1 MAQNA
6 GYSFAQKEVRGETKM
21 KDFKDKLVYIT
32 GGSSGIGLATARL
45 MATMGASVIIFS
57 RRQQVL
63 DEAIKQIQSCGVS
76 AQQKFAG
83 RSLDVSKR
91 DRVEAVLSSVQAEF
105 GVPDVLINCA
115 GRAYPH
121 YFEDITYQQ
130 FDETMKTNLYGI
142 WNACSV
148 LVPRMKAKGGVIVN
162 VSSMVGFLGVFG
174 YCDYAASKFA
184 IVGFSE
190 SLKSE
195 LKKYNISVSVLCPP
209 DTDTPGFVT
218 ENLTKPAETRAIS
231 ASAKAMSSDAVAK
244 ELICGIRKNTFM
256 IIPGFDGKLT
266 YFLKRFMP
274 FIIDMVMDSAIRKTQ
289 KS

>member
-1 MAQNA
+1 
-6 GYSFAQKEVRGETKM
+6 M

-32 GGSSGIGLATARL
+32 GGSSGIGLATAKL

-63 DEAIKQIQSCGVS
+63 DEAIKQIQLSGVS
-76 AQQKFAG
+76 AKQKFAG

-91 DRVEAVLSSVQAEF
+91 DRVETVFSSALAEF

-121 YFEDITYQQ
+121 YFEDISFEQ

-184 IVGFSE
+184 ILGFSE
-190 SLKSE
+190 SLRSE

-209 DTDTPGFVT
+209 DTDTPGFAT

-266 YFLKRFMP
+266 HFLKRFMP

-289 KS
+289 KN

>member
-1 MAQNA
+1 
-6 GYSFAQKEVRGETKM
+6 M

-32 GGSSGIGLATARL
+32 GGSSGIGLAAAKL
-45 MATMGASVIIFS
+45 MASRGASVIIFS
-57 RRQQVL
+57 RRQQIL
-63 DEAIKQIQSCGVS
+63 DEAIKQIQACGVS
-76 AQQKFAG
+76 PKQKFAG

-91 DRVEAVLSSVQAEF
+91 DSVETLFSSVLAEF
-105 GVPDVLINCA
+105 GVPNVLINCA
-115 GRAYPH
+115 GRAYPR

-130 FDETMKTNLYGI
+130 FDETMKTNLYGM
-142 WNACSV
+142 WNTCSV
-148 LVPRMKAKGGVIVN
+148 LVPHMKAKGGVIVN

-209 DTDTPGFVT
+209 DTDTPGFAT

-266 YFLKRFMP
+266 YFLKRHVP
-274 FIIDMVMDSAIRKTQ
+274 FIIDIVMNSAIKKIQ
-289 KS
+289 KKLGG

>member
-1 MAQNA
+1 M
-6 GYSFAQKEVRGETKM
+6 
-21 KDFKDKLVYIT
+21 YIT

-45 MATMGASVIIFS
+45 MAAEGASVIIFS
-57 RRQQVL
+57 RRQMIL
-63 DEAIKQIQSCGVS
+63 DEALKQIQSCGLS
-76 AQQKFAG
+76 AKQKFAG

-91 DRVEAVLSSVQAEF
+91 DRVEAVLSAALAEF
-105 GVPDVLINCA
+105 GAPDVLINCA

-121 YFEDITYQQ
+121 YFEDVSFEQ

-148 LVPRMKAKGGVIVN
+148 LVPGMKAKGGVIVN
-162 VSSMVGFLGVFG
+162 VSSMVGLLGVFG

-190 SLKSE
+190 SLRSE
-195 LKKYNISVSVLCPP
+195 LKKHNIFVSVLCPP
-209 DTDTPGFVT
+209 DTDTLGFAT
-218 ENLTKPAETRAIS
+218 ENITKPAETSAIS
-231 ASAKAMSSDAVAK
+231 ASAKVMSSDAVAK
-244 ELICGIRKNTFM
+244 ELISGIRKKTFM

-274 FIIDMVMDSAIRKTQ
+274 FVIDIVMTSAINKTRKSQ
-289 KS
+289 KMS

>member
-1 MAQNA
+1 
-6 GYSFAQKEVRGETKM
+6 M

-32 GGSSGIGLATARL
+32 GGSSGIGLATAKL
-45 MATMGASVIIFS
+45 MVTNGAHVIIFS

-63 DEAIKQIQSCGVS
+63 DDALKQIQSCGVS
-76 AQQKFAG
+76 SGQKFAG
-83 RSLDVSKR
+83 RSMDVSKR
-91 DRVEAVLSSVQAEF
+91 DSVETVFSSALAEF
-105 GVPDVLINCA
+105 GAPDVLINCA
-115 GRAYPH
+115 GRAYPR

-130 FDETMKTNLYGI
+130 FDDTMKTNLYGI
-142 WNACSV
+142 WNTCSV
-148 LVPRMKAKGGVIVN
+148 LVPHMKAKGGVIVN

-209 DTDTPGFVT
+209 DTDTPGFAT
-218 ENLTKPAETRAIS
+218 ENLTKPAETRVIS
-231 ASAKAMSSDAVAK
+231 VNAKVMSSDAVAK
-244 ELICGIRKNTFM
+244 ELIAGISKNTFM

-266 YFLKRFMP
+266 YFLKRHMP
-274 FIIDMVMDSAIRKTQ
+274 FIIDMVMDSAIKKAQ

>member
-1 MAQNA
+1 
-6 GYSFAQKEVRGETKM
+6 M

-32 GGSSGIGLATARL
+32 GGSSGIGLATAKL
-45 MATMGASVIIFS
+45 MAAGGASVIIFS

-63 DEAIKQIQSCGVS
+63 DEALKQIQSRCAS
-76 AQQKFAG
+76 AKQKFAG
-83 RSLDVSKR
+83 RSMDVSKR
-91 DRVEAVLSSVQAEF
+91 DNVEAVLSAALAEF

-115 GRAYPH
+115 GRAYPR
-121 YFEDITYQQ
+121 YFEDITYRQ

-148 LVPRMKAKGGVIVN
+148 LVPHMKAKGGVIAN
-162 VSSMVGFLGVFG
+162 VASMLGFLGVFG
-174 YCDYAASKFA
+174 YCDYSASKFA

-209 DTDTPGFVT
+209 DTDTPGFAT

-231 ASAKAMSSDAVAK
+231 ASAKVMSSDAVAK
-244 ELICGIRKNTFM
+244 ELIDGIRKNTFM

-266 YFLKRFMP
+266 YFIKRHMP
-274 FIIDMVMDSAIRKTQ
+274 WIIDMVMDSAIKKTRK
-289 KS
+289 S

>member
-1 MAQNA
+1 
-6 GYSFAQKEVRGETKM
+6 M

-32 GGSSGIGLATARL
+32 GGSSGIGLATAKLLANR
-45 MATMGASVIIFS
+45 GASVIIFS

-63 DEAIKQIQSCGVS
+63 DEAIKQIQACGVS
-76 AQQKFAG
+76 PKQKFAA

-91 DRVEAVLSSVQAEF
+91 DSVETLFSSVLAEF

-115 GRAYPH
+115 GRAYPR

-130 FDETMKTNLYGI
+130 FDDTMKTNLYGI
-142 WNACSV
+142 WNTCSV
-148 LVPRMKAKGGVIVN
+148 LVPHMKAKGGVIVN

-209 DTDTPGFVT
+209 DTDTPGFAT

-244 ELICGIRKNTFM
+244 ELICGIEKNTFM

-266 YFLKRFMP
+266 YFLKRHVP
-274 FIIDMVMDSAIRKTQ
+274 FIIDIVMNSAIKKT
-289 KS
+289 KIVRSIK

>member
-1 MAQNA
+1 
-6 GYSFAQKEVRGETKM
+6 M

-32 GGSSGIGLATARL
+32 GGSSGIGLATAKL
-45 MATMGASVIIFS
+45 MATSGASVIIFS

-63 DEAIKQIQSCGVS
+63 DEASKHIQSCGVS
-76 AQQKFAG
+76 AKQKFAG

-91 DRVEAVLSSVQAEF
+91 DSVDTVLSSAMSEF
-105 GVPDVLINCA
+105 GVPDILINCA

-121 YFEDITYQQ
+121 YFEDISFAQ
-130 FDETMKTNLYGI
+130 FDDTMKTNLYGI

-148 LVPRMKAKGGVIVN
+148 LVPHMKAKGGVIVN

-184 IVGFSE
+184 IVGLSE
-190 SLKSE
+190 SLRSE
-195 LKKYNISVSVLCPP
+195 LKKHNISVSVLCPP
-209 DTDTPGFVT
+209 DTDTPGFAT
-218 ENLTKPAETRAIS
+218 ENLTKPAETMAIS

-266 YFLKRFMP
+266 YFLKRYIP
-274 FIIDMVMDSAIRKTQ
+274 FIIDMVMDSAIKKTQ